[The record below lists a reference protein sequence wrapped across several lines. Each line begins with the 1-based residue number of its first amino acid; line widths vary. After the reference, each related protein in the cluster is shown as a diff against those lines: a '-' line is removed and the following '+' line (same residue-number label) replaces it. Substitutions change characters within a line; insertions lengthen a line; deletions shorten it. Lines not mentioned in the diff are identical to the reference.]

1 MPISDDLFHGSINGA
16 GLRRFTD
23 RQLAFYTALNPS
35 AALRSR
41 CPAGIRIGLRT
52 DASILELEF
61 EIVEKAR
68 DYLGIDVEVDGAI
81 VRSIRYESPGS
92 TLRLREQLFALKEQ
106 RSREVWIYL
115 PLTVEIRSLELS
127 ATGTP
132 LPAHKR
138 QLLCLGDSITQG
150 MASLNPSCSYAWRLA
165 RLLDANLLNQGVGGR
180 IFEAGSLDP
189 DLPFRPDLITVA
201 YGVNDWATAPDRAS
215 ISRRVEEYFSRLQT
229 LFPGIPVFVV
239 TPLWC
244 HNETQLNP
252 PGTLQ
257 DIRAVIT
264 GKARACNFIV
274 IDGRP
279 LVPHDL
285 YYLPD
290 GLHPN
295 ALGHSLYG
303 ANLYQQICQHFHHT
317 A

>member
-1 MPISDDLFHGSINGA
+1 MPISDDFFHGSINGD

-150 MASLNPSCSYAWRLA
+150 MASLNPSCSYASP
-165 RLLDANLLNQGVGGR
+165 V
-180 IFEAGSLDP
+180 AGCQ
-189 DLPFRPDLITVA
+189 LIE
-201 YGVNDWATAPDRAS
+201 
-215 ISRRVEEYFSRLQT
+215 SRR
-229 LFPGIPVFVV
+229 
-239 TPLWC
+239 
-244 HNETQLNP
+244 
-252 PGTLQ
+252 
-257 DIRAVIT
+257 
-264 GKARACNFIV
+264 
-274 IDGRP
+274 GRS
-279 LVPHDL
+279 D
-285 YYLPD
+285 
-290 GLHPN
+290 
-295 ALGHSLYG
+295 
-303 ANLYQQICQHFHHT
+303 F
-317 A
+317 